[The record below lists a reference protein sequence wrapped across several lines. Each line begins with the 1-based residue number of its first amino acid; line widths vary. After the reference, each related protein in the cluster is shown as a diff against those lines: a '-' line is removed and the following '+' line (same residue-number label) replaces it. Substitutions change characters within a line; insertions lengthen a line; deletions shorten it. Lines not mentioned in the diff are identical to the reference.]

1 MIISL
6 QILVIH
12 AEIGGVIKT
21 NLGFYIK
28 LMKKLLKSCSRKC
41 VSLAKKKRK
50 EKCLLEFD

>member
-6 QILVIH
+6 QVLVIH
-12 AEIGGVIKT
+12 AEMREAIKT

-41 VSLAKKKRK
+41 VSMA
-50 EKCLLEFD
+50 